1 MYQSQLAIRN
11 LFDPYAYVY
20 IHFYLCGTLF
30 KNALGNTFGM
40 NIHNTGDFEENGF
53 ESHASTEK
61 LFSASK
67 YSDYILILQIFE

>member
-1 MYQSQLAIRN
+1 
-11 LFDPYAYVY
+11 
-20 IHFYLCGTLF
+20 
-30 KNALGNTFGM
+30 M

-67 YSDYILILQIFE
+67 YSAYILILQIFE